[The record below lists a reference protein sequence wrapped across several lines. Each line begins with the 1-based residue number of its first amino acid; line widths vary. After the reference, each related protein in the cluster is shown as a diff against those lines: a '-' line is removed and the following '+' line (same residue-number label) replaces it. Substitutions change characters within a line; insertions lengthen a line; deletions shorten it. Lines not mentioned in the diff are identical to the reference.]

1 MSIIVQNITKQ
12 YDKQLA
18 LNNVSLTIGKG
29 EIVGLLGPNGAGK
42 STLMKIITCFIP
54 PTKGTVNVEGYDI
67 WEQSMEVRK
76 RVGYLPEHNP
86 LYLDMYVKEYLGF
99 VAGIHHITGQEASK
113 RIDEMIEMTGLG
125 VEMHKKI
132 GALSKGYRQRVG
144 LAQAMIHNPSVLI
157 LDEPTSGL
165 DPNQLID
172 IRRLI
177 KDLGN
182 EKTVLLSTHIMQ
194 EVEALCD
201 KVIIINKGVVV
212 ANDNIENLTKD
223 SDNVLVVE
231 FDGNVTIEM
240 LRNIVGLK
248 QACFKP
254 TMFLNISIVT
264 LPSNSTTKTL
274 SESLVKFSILSFATT
289 TPLLIIITLSQS
301 ASTSCMMCVDNKTV
315 FSLPKSLIN
324 RLMSINWLG
333 SSPDVGSSKIKT
345 EGL

>member
-1 MSIIVQNITKQ
+1 MSIIVQNVTKQ
-12 YDKQLA
+12 YDTQLA
-18 LNNVSLTIGKG
+18 LNDVSLTIGKG

-54 PTKGTVNVEGYDI
+54 PTKGTVSVEGYDI

-99 VAGIHHITGQEASK
+99 VGGIHHLKGEELNK
-113 RIDEMIEMTGLG
+113 RINEMIEMTGLG

-172 IRRLI
+172 IRNLI
-177 KDLGN
+177 KDLGE

-201 KVIIINKGVVV
+201 RIIIINKGVVV
-212 ANDNIENLTKD
+212 ANDNIENLTKE

-231 FDGNVTIEM
+231 FEGNITMEM

-248 QACFKP
+248 QAKAIKDNQWILESKSDLDIRQDL
-254 TMFLNISIVT
+254 MRWALN
-264 LPSNSTTKTL
+264 NN
-274 SESLVKFSILSFATT
+274 
-289 TPLLIIITLSQS
+289 IIIKSMQREE
-301 ASTSCMMCVDNKTV
+301 TSIEEC
-315 FSLPKSLIN
+315 FQ
-324 RLMSINWLG
+324 RLTRI
-333 SSPDVGSSKIKT
+333 
-345 EGL
+345 

>member
-1 MSIIVQNITKQ
+1 MSIIVQNVTKQ
-12 YDKQLA
+12 YDTQLA
-18 LNNVSLTIGKG
+18 LNDVSLTIGKG

-54 PTKGTVNVEGYDI
+54 PTKGTVSVEGYDI

-99 VAGIHHITGQEASK
+99 IGGIHHLKGQELNK

-172 IRRLI
+172 IRNLI
-177 KDLGN
+177 RDLGE

-201 KVIIINKGVVV
+201 RIIIINKGVVV
-212 ANDNIENLTKD
+212 ANDNIENLTKE

-231 FDGNVTIEM
+231 FDGGVTSEM
-240 LRNIVGLK
+240 LKNIVGLK
-248 QACFKP
+248 QAKAVKDNHWILEPKADLDIRQDLMRWAINNNVIIKSMQREETSIEECFQR
-254 TMFLNISIVT
+254 L
-264 LPSNSTTKTL
+264 TK
-274 SESLVKFSILSFATT
+274 
-289 TPLLIIITLSQS
+289 
-301 ASTSCMMCVDNKTV
+301 
-315 FSLPKSLIN
+315 
-324 RLMSINWLG
+324 
-333 SSPDVGSSKIKT
+333 
-345 EGL
+345 

>member
-1 MSIIVQNITKQ
+1 MSIIVQNVTKQ
-12 YDKQLA
+12 YDNQLA
-18 LNNVSLTIGKG
+18 LNDISLTIGKG

-54 PTKGTVNVEGYDI
+54 PTKGTVSVEGFDI

-86 LYLDMYVKEYLGF
+86 LYLDMYVKEYLEF
-99 VAGIHHITGQEASK
+99 IAGIHNITGQEAKK
-113 RIDEMIEMTGLG
+113 RIDEMIDMTGLG
-125 VEMHKKI
+125 IEMHKKI

-212 ANDNIENLTKD
+212 ANDNIENLTKE

-231 FDGNVTIEM
+231 FDSNVTLEM
-240 LRNIVGLK
+240 LKSIIGLK
-248 QACFKP
+248 QAKAIKENHWILESKADLDIRQDLMRWAINNNVIIKSMQREETSIEECFQR
-254 TMFLNISIVT
+254 L
-264 LPSNSTTKTL
+264 TK
-274 SESLVKFSILSFATT
+274 
-289 TPLLIIITLSQS
+289 
-301 ASTSCMMCVDNKTV
+301 
-315 FSLPKSLIN
+315 
-324 RLMSINWLG
+324 
-333 SSPDVGSSKIKT
+333 
-345 EGL
+345 

>member
-1 MSIIVQNITKQ
+1 MLFLQNKFSSMSIIVQNVTKQ
-12 YDKQLA
+12 YDNQLA
-18 LNNVSLTIGKG
+18 LNDVSLTIGKG

-54 PTKGTVNVEGYDI
+54 PTKGTVSVEGYDI

-240 LRNIVGLK
+240 LKSIVGLK
-248 QACFKP
+248 QAKA
-254 TMFLNISIVT
+254 
-264 LPSNSTTKTL
+264 
-274 SESLVKFSILSFATT
+274 VKDNHWILE
-289 TPLLIIITLSQS
+289 
-301 ASTSCMMCVDNKTV
+301 
-315 FSLPKSLIN
+315 PKSDLDIRQDLMRWAIN
-324 RLMSINWLG
+324 NNVIIKSMQREETSIEECFQRLTR
-333 SSPDVGSSKIKT
+333 V
-345 EGL
+345 

>member
-1 MSIIVQNITKQ
+1 MSIIVQNVTKQ
-12 YDKQLA
+12 YDTQLA
-18 LNNVSLTIGKG
+18 LNDVSLTIDKG

-54 PTKGTVNVEGYDI
+54 PTKGTVSVEGFDI

-99 VAGIHHITGQEASK
+99 IAGIHHITGQEATK
-113 RIDEMIEMTGLG
+113 RINEMIDMTGLG

-172 IRRLI
+172 IRKLI
-177 KDLGN
+177 RYLGN

-201 KVIIINKGVVV
+201 RVIIINKGVVV
-212 ANDNIENLTKD
+212 ANDNIENLTKE

-231 FDGNVTIEM
+231 FDGKVTMEM
-240 LRNIVGLK
+240 LRDIIGLK
-248 QACFKP
+248 QAKSIDDNNWILESKSDLDIRQDLMRWAISNNVIIKSMQSEETSIEECFQR
-254 TMFLNISIVT
+254 L
-264 LPSNSTTKTL
+264 TK
-274 SESLVKFSILSFATT
+274 
-289 TPLLIIITLSQS
+289 
-301 ASTSCMMCVDNKTV
+301 
-315 FSLPKSLIN
+315 
-324 RLMSINWLG
+324 
-333 SSPDVGSSKIKT
+333 
-345 EGL
+345 

>member
-1 MSIIVQNITKQ
+1 MSIIVQNVTKQ
-12 YDKQLA
+12 YDNQLA
-18 LNNVSLTIGKG
+18 LNDVSLTIGKG

-54 PTKGTVNVEGYDI
+54 PTKGTVSVEGYDI

-113 RIDEMIEMTGLG
+113 RINEMIEMTGLG

-212 ANDNIENLTKD
+212 ANDNIENLTKE

-231 FDGNVTIEM
+231 FDGNVTMEM

-248 QACFKP
+248 QAKAIKENHWILESKADLDIRQDLMRWAINNNVTIKSMQREETSIEECFQR
-254 TMFLNISIVT
+254 L
-264 LPSNSTTKTL
+264 TK
-274 SESLVKFSILSFATT
+274 
-289 TPLLIIITLSQS
+289 
-301 ASTSCMMCVDNKTV
+301 
-315 FSLPKSLIN
+315 
-324 RLMSINWLG
+324 
-333 SSPDVGSSKIKT
+333 
-345 EGL
+345 

>member
-1 MSIIVQNITKQ
+1 MSMHFSIKNTIFAKNKISMSIIVQNVTKQ
-12 YDKQLA
+12 YDTQLA
-18 LNNVSLTIGKG
+18 LNDVSLTIGKG

-54 PTKGTVNVEGYDI
+54 PTKGTVSVEGYDI
-67 WEQSMEVRK
+67 WEQSMEVRR

-99 VAGIHHITGQEASK
+99 VGGIHHLKGQELNK
-113 RIDEMIEMTGLG
+113 RINEMIEMTGLG

-172 IRRLI
+172 IRNLI
-177 KDLGN
+177 RDLGE

-201 KVIIINKGVVV
+201 RVIIINKGVVV
-212 ANDNIENLTKD
+212 ANDNIENLTKE

-231 FDGNVTIEM
+231 FDGEVTMEM
-240 LRNIVGLK
+240 LRSIVGLK
-248 QACFKP
+248 QAKSIRGNQWILESKADLDIRQDL
-254 TMFLNISIVT
+254 MRWALN
-264 LPSNSTTKTL
+264 NN
-274 SESLVKFSILSFATT
+274 
-289 TPLLIIITLSQS
+289 IIIKSMQRED
-301 ASTSCMMCVDNKTV
+301 TSIEEC
-315 FSLPKSLIN
+315 FQ
-324 RLMSINWLG
+324 RLT
-333 SSPDVGSSKIKT
+333 K
-345 EGL
+345 

>member
-1 MSIIVQNITKQ
+1 MSIIVQNVTKQ
-12 YDKQLA
+12 YDTQLA
-18 LNNVSLTIGKG
+18 LNDVSLTIGKG

-54 PTKGTVNVEGYDI
+54 PTKGTVSVEGYDI
-67 WEQSMEVRK
+67 WEQSMEVRR

-99 VAGIHHITGQEASK
+99 VGGIHHLKGQELNK

-125 VEMHKKI
+125 IEMHKKI

-172 IRRLI
+172 IRNLI
-177 KDLGN
+177 RDLGE

-201 KVIIINKGVVV
+201 RVVIINKGVVV
-212 ANDNIENLTKD
+212 ANDNIENLTKE
-223 SDNVLVVE
+223 SENVLVVE
-231 FDGNVTIEM
+231 FDGEVTMEM
-240 LRNIVGLK
+240 LRSIVGLK
-248 QACFKP
+248 QAKSIKGNQWILESKADLDIRQDLMRWAISNNVIIKSMQREETSIEECF
-254 TMFLNISIVT
+254 
-264 LPSNSTTKTL
+264 
-274 SESLVKFSILSFATT
+274 
-289 TPLLIIITLSQS
+289 Q
-301 ASTSCMMCVDNKTV
+301 
-315 FSLPKSLIN
+315 
-324 RLMSINWLG
+324 RLTR
-333 SSPDVGSSKIKT
+333 V
-345 EGL
+345 

>member
-99 VAGIHHITGQEASK
+99 VAGIHHITGQEANK

-240 LRNIVGLK
+240 LRDIVGLK
-248 QACFKP
+248 QAKAIKG
-254 TMFLNISIVT
+254 NHW
-264 LPSNSTTKTL
+264 
-274 SESLVKFSILSFATT
+274 ILE
-289 TPLLIIITLSQS
+289 
-301 ASTSCMMCVDNKTV
+301 
-315 FSLPKSLIN
+315 PKADLDI
-324 RLMSINWLG
+324 RQDLMRWSINNNVIIRSMQREETSIEECFQRLT
-333 SSPDVGSSKIKT
+333 K
-345 EGL
+345 

>member
-1 MSIIVQNITKQ
+1 MSIIVQNVTKQ
-12 YDKQLA
+12 YDTQLA
-18 LNNVSLTIGKG
+18 LNDVSLTIGKG

-54 PTKGTVNVEGYDI
+54 PTKGTVSVEGYDI

-248 QACFKP
+248 QAKAIKGNHWILEPKADLDIRQDLMRWAINNNVIIKSMQREETSIEECFQR
-254 TMFLNISIVT
+254 L
-264 LPSNSTTKTL
+264 TK
-274 SESLVKFSILSFATT
+274 
-289 TPLLIIITLSQS
+289 
-301 ASTSCMMCVDNKTV
+301 
-315 FSLPKSLIN
+315 
-324 RLMSINWLG
+324 
-333 SSPDVGSSKIKT
+333 
-345 EGL
+345 

>member
-1 MSIIVQNITKQ
+1 MSIIVQNVTKQ
-12 YDKQLA
+12 YDNQLA
-18 LNNVSLTIGKG
+18 LNDVSLTIGKG

-54 PTKGTVNVEGYDI
+54 PTKGTVSVEGYDI

-177 KDLGN
+177 KNLGN

-248 QACFKP
+248 QAKAIKGNHWILEPKADLDIRQDLMRWAINNNVIIKSMQREETSIEECFQR
-254 TMFLNISIVT
+254 L
-264 LPSNSTTKTL
+264 TK
-274 SESLVKFSILSFATT
+274 
-289 TPLLIIITLSQS
+289 
-301 ASTSCMMCVDNKTV
+301 
-315 FSLPKSLIN
+315 
-324 RLMSINWLG
+324 
-333 SSPDVGSSKIKT
+333 
-345 EGL
+345 

>member
-1 MSIIVQNITKQ
+1 MSIIVQNVTKQ
-12 YDKQLA
+12 YDNQLA
-18 LNNVSLTIGKG
+18 LNDVSLTIGKG

-54 PTKGTVNVEGYDI
+54 PTKGTVSVEGYDI

-113 RIDEMIEMTGLG
+113 RINEMIEMTGLG

-212 ANDNIENLTKD
+212 ANDNIENLTKE

-231 FDGNVTIEM
+231 FEGNVTMEM

-248 QACFKP
+248 QAKAIKENHWILESKADLDIRQDLMRWAINNNVIIKSMQREETSIEECFQR
-254 TMFLNISIVT
+254 L
-264 LPSNSTTKTL
+264 TK
-274 SESLVKFSILSFATT
+274 
-289 TPLLIIITLSQS
+289 
-301 ASTSCMMCVDNKTV
+301 
-315 FSLPKSLIN
+315 
-324 RLMSINWLG
+324 
-333 SSPDVGSSKIKT
+333 
-345 EGL
+345 

>member
-12 YDKQLA
+12 YDTQLA
-18 LNNVSLTIGKG
+18 LNDVSLEIGRG

-54 PTKGTVNVEGYDI
+54 PTKGSVSVEGYDI
-67 WEQSMEVRK
+67 LEQSMEVR
-76 RVGYLPEHNP
+76 RCVGYLPEHNP
-86 LYLDMYVKEYLGF
+86 LYLDMYVKEYLEF
-99 VAGIHHITGQEASK
+99 VAGIHHLKGEAANK
-113 RIDEMIEMTGLG
+113 RINEMIDMTGLG
-125 VEMHKKI
+125 IEMHKKI

-172 IRRLI
+172 IRGLI
-177 KDLGN
+177 RDLGN

-201 KVIIINKGVVV
+201 RVIIINKGVVV
-212 ANDNIENLTKD
+212 ANDNIENLTQSK

-248 QACFKP
+248 QAKAIKDNHWI
-254 TMFLNISIVT
+254 L
-264 LPSNSTTKTL
+264 
-274 SESLVKFSILSFATT
+274 ESKADLDIRQDLMRWAINNN
-289 TPLLIIITLSQS
+289 IIIKSMQREE
-301 ASTSCMMCVDNKTV
+301 TSIEEC
-315 FSLPKSLIN
+315 FQ
-324 RLMSINWLG
+324 RLT
-333 SSPDVGSSKIKT
+333 K
-345 EGL
+345 

>member
-1 MSIIVQNITKQ
+1 MSIIVQNVTKQ
-12 YDKQLA
+12 YDNQLA
-18 LNNVSLTIGKG
+18 LNDVSLTIGKG

-54 PTKGTVNVEGYDI
+54 PTKGTVSVEGYDI

-212 ANDNIENLTKD
+212 ANDNIENLTKE

-231 FDGNVTIEM
+231 FDGNVTMEM
-240 LRNIVGLK
+240 LRNLVGLK
-248 QACFKP
+248 QAKAIKENHWILESKADLDIRQDLMRWAINNNVIIKSMQREETSIEECFQR
-254 TMFLNISIVT
+254 L
-264 LPSNSTTKTL
+264 TK
-274 SESLVKFSILSFATT
+274 
-289 TPLLIIITLSQS
+289 
-301 ASTSCMMCVDNKTV
+301 
-315 FSLPKSLIN
+315 
-324 RLMSINWLG
+324 
-333 SSPDVGSSKIKT
+333 
-345 EGL
+345 

>member
-1 MSIIVQNITKQ
+1 MQNKFSSMSIIVQNVTKQ
-12 YDKQLA
+12 YDNQLA

-54 PTKGTVNVEGYDI
+54 PTKGTVSVEGFDI

-99 VAGIHHITGQEASK
+99 IAGIHHITGQEANK
-113 RIDEMIEMTGLG
+113 RINEMIEMTGLG

-177 KDLGN
+177 KDLGE

-201 KVIIINKGVVV
+201 KVVIINKGVVV
-212 ANDNIENLTKD
+212 ANDNIENLTKE

-231 FDGNVTIEM
+231 FDGDVTLEM
-240 LRNIVGLK
+240 LNSIIGLK
-248 QACFKP
+248 QAK
-254 TMFLNISIVT
+254 
-264 LPSNSTTKTL
+264 
-274 SESLVKFSILSFATT
+274 
-289 TPLLIIITLSQS
+289 
-301 ASTSCMMCVDNKTV
+301 
-315 FSLPKSLIN
+315 
-324 RLMSINWLG
+324 SINDNHWILE
-333 SSPDVGSSKIKT
+333 SKADLDIRQDLMRWAINNNVIIKSMQREET
-345 EGL
+345 SIEECFQRLTK

>member
-1 MSIIVQNITKQ
+1 MSIIVQNVTKQ
-12 YDKQLA
+12 YDNQLA
-18 LNNVSLTIGKG
+18 LNDVSLTIGKG

-54 PTKGTVNVEGYDI
+54 PTKGTVSVEGYDI

-99 VAGIHHITGQEASK
+99 VAGIHHITGHEASK
-113 RIDEMIEMTGLG
+113 RINEMIEMTGLG

-212 ANDNIENLTKD
+212 ANDNIENLTKE

-231 FDGNVTIEM
+231 FEGNVTMEM
-240 LRNIVGLK
+240 LRNIVGLN
-248 QACFKP
+248 QAKAIKENHWILESKADIDIRQDLMRWAINNNVIIKSMQREETSIEECFQR
-254 TMFLNISIVT
+254 L
-264 LPSNSTTKTL
+264 TK
-274 SESLVKFSILSFATT
+274 
-289 TPLLIIITLSQS
+289 
-301 ASTSCMMCVDNKTV
+301 
-315 FSLPKSLIN
+315 
-324 RLMSINWLG
+324 
-333 SSPDVGSSKIKT
+333 
-345 EGL
+345 

>member
-1 MSIIVQNITKQ
+1 MSIIVQNVTKQ
-12 YDKQLA
+12 YDNQLA
-18 LNNVSLTIGKG
+18 LNDVSLTIGKG

-54 PTKGTVNVEGYDI
+54 PTKGTVSVEGYDI

-132 GALSKGYRQRVG
+132 GALSKGYSQRVG

-248 QACFKP
+248 QAKAIKGNHWILEPKADLDIRQDLMRWAINNNVIIKSMQREETSIEECFQR
-254 TMFLNISIVT
+254 L
-264 LPSNSTTKTL
+264 TK
-274 SESLVKFSILSFATT
+274 
-289 TPLLIIITLSQS
+289 
-301 ASTSCMMCVDNKTV
+301 
-315 FSLPKSLIN
+315 
-324 RLMSINWLG
+324 
-333 SSPDVGSSKIKT
+333 
-345 EGL
+345 

>member
-1 MSIIVQNITKQ
+1 MQLKKLSMSIIVQNITKQ

-248 QACFKP
+248 QAKAIKG
-254 TMFLNISIVT
+254 NHW
-264 LPSNSTTKTL
+264 
-274 SESLVKFSILSFATT
+274 ILE
-289 TPLLIIITLSQS
+289 
-301 ASTSCMMCVDNKTV
+301 
-315 FSLPKSLIN
+315 PKADLDI
-324 RLMSINWLG
+324 RQDLMRWSINNNVIIRSMQREETSIEECFQRLT
-333 SSPDVGSSKIKT
+333 K
-345 EGL
+345 